1 MSKSRSIEE
10 VGNRRHIVLIG
21 AETEDLPR
29 DLERKLSAARI
40 SVVNPEF
47 TTHTEG
53 RVHYIGDIIQNIG
66 IYGIPPADFI
76 FSSGLF
82 NEEFRPFIH
91 GRGSYKDI
99 YVDMLSAV
107 KVIAAAD
114 VELLIAAGIEVN
126 PDLEAA
132 FVETFGWK
140 AQNIGPA
147 GTYFYYRSVFAET
160 ALPPGEVSSPVR
172 PQGVEDEV
180 VVGKLKLGPDSVLRV
195 VMAAFIDKDN
205 GSKYKHDEP
214 HDRKG
219 YDQILIHDVHSFL
232 PPIYRPSIKA
242 IKAIAEPI
250 KKIRI
255 SKGKLLKKLRTSTVP
270 SISFPISKAVLRKSS
285 SWFLLS
291 SFTIKTIT
299 RVFLFVNGDSSREE
313 AHTTRGSSP
322 TSSVIHRPSLQSASS
337 PLAKPGAASPAKGGA
352 LAGEGKKRRGCFIP
366 GGRGRFIPPFKG
378 FQEKRI
384 VEQIGDCRQAAGLAQ
399 EGREVL
405 L

>member
-1 MSKSRSIEE
+1 ME
-10 VGNRRHIVLIG
+10 IVVTLFLSGLKPKICPG
-21 AETEDLPR
+21 Y
-29 DLERKLSAARI
+29 ERKLSAARI

-107 KVIAAAD
+107 KEVAAAD
-114 VELLIAAGIEVN
+114 AELLIAAGIEVN

-160 ALPPGEVSSPVR
+160 ALPPGEVSSPVER
-172 PQGVEDEV
+172 KNKD
-180 VVGKLKLGPDSVLRV
+180 DVLFREAV
-195 VMAAFIDKDN
+195 DDLFRL
-205 GSKYKHDEP
+205 SKVFR
-214 HDRKG
+214 RKG
-219 YDQILIHDVHSFL
+219 LS
-232 PPIYRPSIKA
+232 SKS
-242 IKAIAEPI
+242 AIA
-250 KKIRI
+250 
-255 SKGKLLKKLRTSTVP
+255 
-270 SISFPISKAVLRKSS
+270 
-285 SWFLLS
+285 
-291 SFTIKTIT
+291 
-299 RVFLFVNGDSSREE
+299 
-313 AHTTRGSSP
+313 
-322 TSSVIHRPSLQSASS
+322 
-337 PLAKPGAASPAKGGA
+337 
-352 LAGEGKKRRGCFIP
+352 AG
-366 GGRGRFIPPFKG
+366 
-378 FQEKRI
+378 
-384 VEQIGDCRQAAGLAQ
+384 AAGLAQ